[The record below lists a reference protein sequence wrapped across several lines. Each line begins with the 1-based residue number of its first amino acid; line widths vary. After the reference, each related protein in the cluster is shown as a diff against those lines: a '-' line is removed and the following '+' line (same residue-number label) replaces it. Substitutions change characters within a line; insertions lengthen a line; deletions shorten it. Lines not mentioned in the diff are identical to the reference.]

1 MKFFIRLY
9 LPWHGISQEHSEP
22 SHLLWHSAL
31 CSQDHAQHEYAQH
44 TCSNQLLRGSILAE
58 CMWGSRCLYDNI
70 CSSLSLYKIK
80 AIASETWKCK
90 PWRSNIKRLY
100 PTEAF
105 YLRYN
110 SIFPKRWC
118 LFSLIIKKSIAIITI
133 IIVCI
138 ISIINII
145 IINIIIIIIL
155 VIIIVIN
162 ISLDF
167 NCVYT
172 CSERPAVSSKIPFS
186 VFIYL
191 SLRLSLLGAHW
202 SKFYPQ
208 ARKVDLQV
216 RFMETMFRYETH
228 YKYVYPF
235 IA

>member
-1 MKFFIRLY
+1 MVFPRNTRNLHISCGTVRFAVKITLGMNMPSTLARTSSCVEVY
-9 LPWHGISQEHSEP
+9 LPNACGAVDVFTTIFVAACRYTKSK
-22 SHLLWHSAL
+22 
-31 CSQDHAQHEYAQH
+31 
-44 TCSNQLLRGSILAE
+44 QLLVKPGSLNLGGQIL
-58 CMWGSRCLYDNI
+58 
-70 CSSLSLYKIK
+70 
-80 AIASETWKCK
+80 
-90 PWRSNIKRLY
+90 RSY
-100 PTEAF
+100 TPTEAF
-105 YLRYN
+105 YLRQD

-118 LFSLIIKKSIAIITI
+118 LFSLIIKKSIVIITI
-133 IIVCI
+133 IIVSI

-167 NCVYT
+167 NCIYT

-228 YKYVYPF
+228 HKYVYPL

>member
-1 MKFFIRLY
+1 MVFPRNTRNLHISCGTVRFAVKITFGMNMPSTLARTSSCVEVY
-9 LPWHGISQEHSEP
+9 LPNACGAVDVFTTIFVAACRYTKSK
-22 SHLLWHSAL
+22 
-31 CSQDHAQHEYAQH
+31 
-44 TCSNQLLRGSILAE
+44 QLLVKPGSVNLGGQIL
-58 CMWGSRCLYDNI
+58 
-70 CSSLSLYKIK
+70 
-80 AIASETWKCK
+80 
-90 PWRSNIKRLY
+90 RSY
-100 PTEAF
+100 TPTEAF
-105 YLRYN
+105 YLRQD
-110 SIFPKRWC
+110 SIFPKGWC
-118 LFSLIIKKSIAIITI
+118 LFSLIIKKSIVIITI
-133 IIVCI
+133 IIVSI
-138 ISIINII
+138 IIIIINII

-155 VIIIVIN
+155 VIN

-167 NCVYT
+167 NCIYT

-228 YKYVYPF
+228 YRYAYPF

>member
-1 MKFFIRLY
+1 MVFPRNTRNLHISCGTVRFAVKITFSTNMPSTLARTSSCVEVY
-9 LPWHGISQEHSEP
+9 LPNACGAVDVFTTIFVAACRYTKSK
-22 SHLLWHSAL
+22 
-31 CSQDHAQHEYAQH
+31 
-44 TCSNQLLRGSILAE
+44 QLLVKPGSLNLGGQIL
-58 CMWGSRCLYDNI
+58 
-70 CSSLSLYKIK
+70 
-80 AIASETWKCK
+80 
-90 PWRSNIKRLY
+90 RSY
-100 PTEAF
+100 TPTEAF
-105 YLRYN
+105 YLRQD

-118 LFSLIIKKSIAIITI
+118 LFSLIIKKSIVIITI
-133 IIVCI
+133 IIVSI
-138 ISIINII
+138 IIIINII

-167 NCVYT
+167 NCIYT
-172 CSERPAVSSKIPFS
+172 CNERPAVSSKIPFS

-202 SKFYPQ
+202 NLFYPQ

-228 YKYVYPF
+228 HRYVYPF

>member
-1 MKFFIRLY
+1 MVFPRNTRNLHISCGTVRFAVKITLGMNMPSTLARTSSCVEVY
-9 LPWHGISQEHSEP
+9 LPNACGAVDVFTTIFVAACRYTKSK
-22 SHLLWHSAL
+22 
-31 CSQDHAQHEYAQH
+31 
-44 TCSNQLLRGSILAE
+44 QLLVKPGSLNLGGQIL
-58 CMWGSRCLYDNI
+58 
-70 CSSLSLYKIK
+70 
-80 AIASETWKCK
+80 
-90 PWRSNIKRLY
+90 RSY
-100 PTEAF
+100 TPTEAF
-105 YLRYN
+105 YLRQD

-118 LFSLIIKKSIAIITI
+118 LFSLIIKKSIVIITI
-133 IIVCI
+133 IIVSI
-138 ISIINII
+138 IIIINII

-167 NCVYT
+167 NCIYT
-172 CSERPAVSSKIPFS
+172 CNERPAVSSKIPFS

-202 SKFYPQ
+202 NLFYPQ

-228 YKYVYPF
+228 HRYVYPF